1 MLLFGE
7 MLGTG
12 EQKCNYYAS
21 TDEHNFH
28 SNTATKNCTKFKM
41 KLAEANI
48 HYQVKEQQSVQ
59 SSILNMMEA
68 KTLQNELKLK
78 DIEMV

>member
-1 MLLFGE
+1 M
-7 MLGTG
+7 GTG

-21 TDEHNFH
+21 TDEHFH
-28 SNTATKNCTKFKM
+28 SNAATKNCTKFKM
-41 KLAEANI
+41 KLAEADI
-48 HYQVKEQQSVQ
+48 HHQVKEQQSVQ
-59 SSILNMMEA
+59 SSFLNMMEA